1 MSAMNNKVIIAAT
14 KWRPYDYGFTINMLV
29 LQLREML
36 KFYIDGK
43 GVVQADQSRDRIK
56 EELTEALRLYE
67 EAVNFDDN
75 EFDGLEGFCK
85 ESPTEREAD
94 AREVQERYDKFF
106 LYVSQHFRNW
116 WD

>member
-1 MSAMNNKVIIAAT
+1 MKKRNRNIVAT
-14 KWRPYDYGFTINMLV
+14 AKKWRPYDYGFTINMLV

-36 KFYIDGK
+36 KFYTDGK

-56 EELTEALRLYE
+56 AELTEALRLYE

-75 EFDGLEGFCK
+75 EFEGLEAFCK
-85 ESPTEREAD
+85 ETPAEREVD
-94 AREVQERYDKFF
+94 AREVQDRYDKFF

>member
-1 MSAMNNKVIIAAT
+1 MSKLNNKVIIAAT
-14 KWRPYDYGFTINMLV
+14 KWRPYDYGFTIDMLV

-36 KFYIDGK
+36 KFYTDGK

-67 EAVNFDDN
+67 EAVSFDDN
-75 EFDGLEGFCK
+75 EFNGLEAFS
-85 ESPTEREAD
+85 EETPAEREAD
-94 AREVQERYDKFF
+94 ARELQDRYDKFF